1 MTRTTLPS
9 LLKRGRNADDGMED
23 EERKRN
29 QYKQG
34 QEENHQVKKVW
45 STERSNQRIKT
56 TKKNKESMA
65 EETEC
70 REGERVIVQSVLHVS
85 FS

>member
-1 MTRTTLPS
+1 LTRTTLP
-9 LLKRGRNADDGMED
+9 LLLIRGRNAADGMED

-34 QEENHQVKKVW
+34 QEEEQKVKKVW
-45 STERSNQRIKT
+45 STKRSNQG
-56 TKKNKESMA
+56 TKATKINRESMA

-70 REGERVIVQSVLHVS
+70 RGGERVIVQSVLHVS

>member
-1 MTRTTLPS
+1 MQPT
-9 LLKRGRNADDGMED
+9 EW
-23 EERKRN
+23 N

-34 QEENHQVKKVW
+34 QEEEQKVKKVW
-45 STERSNQRIKT
+45 STERSNHRTKATKT
-56 TKKNKESMA
+56 NKESMV

-70 REGERVIVQSVLHVS
+70 RGGERVIVQSVLHVL

>member
-1 MTRTTLPS
+1 MTRTTLPP
-9 LLKRGRNADDGMED
+9 LLIRGRNAAEGMED

-34 QEENHQVKKVW
+34 QDEEQKVKKVW
-45 STERSNQRIKT
+45 STERSNQR
-56 TKKNKESMA
+56 TKATKINKESMA

-70 REGERVIVQSVLHVS
+70 RGGERAVLQSVLQVS
-85 FS
+85 YS

>member
-1 MTRTTLPS
+1 
-9 LLKRGRNADDGMED
+9 MED

-34 QEENHQVKKVW
+34 QEEEQKVKKVW
-45 STERSNQRIKT
+45 STERSNRR
-56 TKKNKESMA
+56 TKAAKINKESMA

-70 REGERVIVQSVLHVS
+70 RGGERVMVQSVLHVS

>member
-1 MTRTTLPS
+1 MTRTTLPP
-9 LLKRGRNADDGMED
+9 LLIRGRNAADGMED
-23 EERKRN
+23 ERKRN

-34 QEENHQVKKVW
+34 REEEQKRKKVW
-45 STERSNQRIKT
+45 STERSNQR
-56 TKKNKESMA
+56 TKAMKINEESMA

-70 REGERVIVQSVLHVS
+70 RGGERVIVHSVLHVS

>member
-1 MTRTTLPS
+1 MQPT
-9 LLKRGRNADDGMED
+9 EW
-23 EERKRN
+23 N

-34 QEENHQVKKVW
+34 QEEEQKVKKVW
-45 STERSNQRIKT
+45 STERSNQRTKATKT
-56 TKKNKESMA
+56 NKESMA

-70 REGERVIVQSVLHVS
+70 RGGERVIVQSVLHMP